1 MFRFPNLKLHRKFLI
16 LAVMLTSLFI
26 LSSTRRVAADSCCDD
41 CIAALPACH
50 TACLELPEPFE
61 RIQCVHGCISEFYA
75 CSDLC
80 GVPSGC
86 PIT

>member
-1 MFRFPNLKLHRKFLI
+1 MFKFPSLKLYRKFLI
-16 LAVMLTSLFI
+16 LAVMITSLFI

-41 CIAALPACH
+41 CIAALPICH
-50 TACLELPEPFE
+50 VNCLELPEAVQ